1 MTRPWRLEGS
11 TLGLRAGSPK
21 SLELSVA
28 RYLPGPGLSLC
39 LPGGVTLSELCLF
52 SRLGEQA
59 DQGQHTGWGSMG
71 QSAVWLLTFL
81 VTLSLGYR
89 SQFQAPKVKEGR
101 VTGPQQHHTSEQA
114 EGPIMVTLGLEE
126 APLRSF
132 PKLPH
137 SQPPIPSSRFCC
149 WAAGYPVSGTG
160 QLGVHQHPSCFPFPA
175 GAGVCGLLGEGSKK
189 DKTGNS
195 NNRGQRFPPAPPG
208 GDSVAV
214 SPMAASGL
222 AERMRTPTFIV

>member
-1 MTRPWRLEGS
+1 MPPGQPCPLHCLLMTRPWRLEGS

-81 VTLSLGYR
+81 VTLSLGLQVSVPSPKGEGGQGHR
-89 SQFQAPKVKEGR
+89 APTTSYFRAGR
-101 VTGPQQHHTSEQA
+101 RPHNGHPRVGRGPT
-114 EGPIMVTLGLEE
+114 
-126 APLRSF
+126 
-132 PKLPH
+132 PKLPKV
-137 SQPPIPSSRFCC
+137 
-149 WAAGYPVSGTG
+149 A
-160 QLGVHQHPSCFPFPA
+160 PF
-175 GAGVCGLLGEGSKK
+175 
-189 DKTGNS
+189 
-195 NNRGQRFPPAPPG
+195 
-208 GDSVAV
+208 
-214 SPMAASGL
+214 AASH
-222 AERMRTPTFIV
+222 TF